1 MAKKSKNSM
10 EDAVLNHPL
19 LGKVPDH
26 VIASQLNVSQP
37 TVTRHR
43 CKNKI
48 PSFRRHATPED
59 QEKIQTLIK
68 NHPLLGKITDAALAE
83 EVGTYQVNVFRIRKK
98 LGIKGYRETQREQA
112 NNLKQIGSRN
122 D

>member
-1 MAKKSKNSM
+1 MAKKYKNNM
-10 EDAVLNHPL
+10 EDAVLNHRL

-48 PSFRRHATPED
+48 PSFRSQHGRRHATPED
-59 QEKIQTLIK
+59 QEKIRTLIK

-83 EVGTYQVNVFRIRKK
+83 DVGTYQVNVFRIRKK
-98 LGIKGYRETQREQA
+98 LGIKGYRETQKESQS
-112 NNLKQIGSRN
+112 K
-122 D
+122 